1 MIRNATIIFS
11 DSKGC
16 RLRSHQSVPC
26 LRSSLPRPPHPGV
39 PVCRIP
45 LPLPHRYRVDREPG
59 ARSRIPSFR
68 GPSRSGLS
76 APVFRSRT
84 GTAARV
90 LLFLEDELKSRG
102 ELSRELGQTA
112 PQYTLFSGTA
122 PRTPPRGS
130 STSPAYRGM
139 TWTWRCITVWPAA
152 ARTFTPTL

>member
-90 LLFLEDELKSRG
+90 LLFLEDELKSRV
-102 ELSRELGQTA
+102 ELSRGLGQTA

-139 TWTWRCITVWPAA
+139 RWTWRCITVWPAA
-152 ARTFTPTL
+152 FRTFTPML